1 MKSILKMV
9 LLVVTLLFVMSYSA
23 STDKRTKLKQ
33 PDPWFSRNGTMIKE
47 NITASPDYRK
57 RNNDR
62 EMIREMP
69 VREMRNNAQFP
80 DMEEIRRQR
89 NLERSENVEWIKAS
103 TQKYSPDSWYLLM
116 KYDSLPLLSSA
127 PAINGGVVSSQ
138 KTAET
143 FDYLRGRT
151 RVDLL
156 ISMEKNV
163 HEISHGYFDQN
174 VYCYLL
180 DNNLEFNSDNAN
192 GFIYINPYQSFF
204 ISFPLEA
211 MYPSNRLSTLIPA
224 SLRTFRY
231 NTYIKG
237 ETSTQSDGVIGLL
250 NELHA
255 YYCGSRYCCEM
266 LEAYKLAAES
276 DAAGLFEWVTHT
288 QSTMSA
294 FYEFDF
300 FIREYLLYMK
310 RNYHEKYEMLRS
322 YEPFVEAYCTL
333 RSLYNELINRYIDN
347 INSEMVHLN
356 SSGEAEIRIA
366 DGWLWVK
373 SGNSHISSGTPI
385 FSEDKEKLLPLLQGK
400 RYREIESDF
409 F

>member
-1 MKSILKMV
+1 MKSILKMILLVLV
-9 LLVVTLLFVMSYSA
+9 LLFIMSKDGQPEHFMPGKNKRDQPQLQAQPVNSQTHPPTPRDFRNF
-23 STDKRTKLKQ
+23 SSPTDF
-33 PDPWFSRNGTMIKE
+33 D
-47 NITASPDYRK
+47 
-57 RNNDR
+57 
-62 EMIREMP
+62 
-69 VREMRNNAQFP
+69 
-80 DMEEIRRQR
+80 EIRQQR
-89 NLERSENVEWIKAS
+89 AAERSTNIEWIKEA

-116 KYDSLPLLSSA
+116 SYDSLPLSVSA
-127 PAINGGVVSSQ
+127 PALNGGTVSSN

-151 RVDLL
+151 KGDLL
-156 ISMEKNV
+156 ASMEKNV

-174 VYCYLL
+174 VYRYLP
-180 DNNLEFNSDNAN
+180 DNNLEFNPDNAN
-192 GFIYINPYQSFF
+192 GFIYINPYQEFF

-211 MYPSNRLSTLIPA
+211 IYPSNRLSNVIPA
-224 SLRTFRY
+224 SLRTFRFD
-231 NTYIKG
+231 TYIRG

-255 YYCGSRYCCEM
+255 YYCGSRYCSEM
-266 LEAYKLAAES
+266 LEAYKLAAGS

-288 QSTMSA
+288 QSTMTA
-294 FYEFDF
+294 FYEFDY

-310 RNYHEKYEMLRS
+310 RNYPEKYEMLRS
-322 YEPFVEAYCTL
+322 HEPFVEAYSTL
-333 RSLYNELINRYIDN
+333 CISYNELINMYIDR
-347 INSEMVHLN
+347 ISSEMDHLN
-356 SSGEAEIRIA
+356 SSGEAEIKIA

-385 FSEDKEKLLPLLQGK
+385 FSEDKEKLLPVLQGK